1 MRECE
6 WLKIRKQPEVSSFL
20 KTLKS
25 VTPKRKLCFEK
36 ILEGVQNETLYG
48 FLIVDIHTPDKLK
61 ENFKDFDYIKQ
72 FYLSAKHWSILAK
85 CGKRAWHF

>member
-6 WLKIRKQPEVSSFL
+6 WLKIRKQLEVSRFL

-36 ILEGVQNETLYG
+36 ILEGVQNETLYR
-48 FLIVDIHTPDKLK
+48 FLIVDMHTPDELK
-61 ENFKDFDYIKQ
+61 KN
-72 FYLSAKHWSILAK
+72 
-85 CGKRAWHF
+85 